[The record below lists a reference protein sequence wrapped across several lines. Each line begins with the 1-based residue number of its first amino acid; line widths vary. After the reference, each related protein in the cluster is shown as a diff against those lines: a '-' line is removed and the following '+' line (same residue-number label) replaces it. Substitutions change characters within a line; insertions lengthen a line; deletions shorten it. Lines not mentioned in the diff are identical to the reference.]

1 MWTRVNGKVYA
12 RRRVGMQNC
21 MCRRSSTV
29 NGSLK
34 LLKELAGR
42 AGDEDAAGHAPLA
55 VFHPLHDAGGLAAF
69 GAIRALGGVHLLA
82 VRGLCDFCHVAPD
95 QYCPA
100 ARV

>member
-1 MWTRVNGKVYA
+1 MWTRVMATVYA
-12 RRRVGMQNC
+12 LRRVGMQNC

-34 LLKELAGR
+34 LLKKLAGR
-42 AGDEDAAGHAPLA
+42 AGDEDAAGHAALA
-55 VFHPLHDAGGLAAF
+55 VFHPLNDASGFAAL
-69 GAIRALGGVHLLA
+69 GAVRALGGVHLLA
-82 VRGLCDFCHVAPD
+82 VRGFCDFCHVAPD